1 MRFYMKGYYK
11 IITFGCQMNVHE
23 SEKIAG
29 MLRSMGYVDTQ
40 DENLA
45 DVIVFN
51 TCCIRQNA
59 ENTAKG
65 NIGALKALKRKKRN
79 LIIAVGGCMTQQ
91 DGAGE
96 DLLSKFPYVSFVFG
110 THNLSKFGEML
121 NECIERNNKGNRL
134 FLTEEL
140 PIDESVPV
148 FRDNKISAF
157 VNIMYGCNNFCSY
170 CIVPYVRGRERSR
183 EERFILQDIENLVNC
198 GYKEITLLGQN
209 VNSYGNDIPD
219 DTTCFA
225 SLLRK
230 IDKIDGE
237 FRIRFMTSHPKDM
250 SEEVIDVIAN
260 STKICHNIHL
270 PIQSGSNSVL
280 ERMNRK
286 YTREKFLSI
295 IDYINK
301 KIPDCGITTD
311 IMVGFPGEN
320 EQDFLDTLDIV
331 EKVRFQGAFTF
342 VYSMRK
348 GTKAYSMEQIDEE
361 IKKQRIVKLVD
372 LQNSIVKQESE
383 KLIGKTFNVL
393 CEDVYPKKE
402 GYCCGRTD
410 SGRLVNFECPQD
422 KIGSFCKVKIS
433 NVRASALI
441 GKLEE

>member
-1 MRFYMKGYYK
+1 MKGLYK

-29 MLRSMGYVDTQ
+29 ILKSRGYEQTQ
-40 DENLA
+40 DEQSA

-65 NIGALKALKRKKRN
+65 NIGALKALKRKNKK

-96 DLLSKFPYVSFVFG
+96 DLLKRFPYVSFVFG
-110 THNLSKFGEML
+110 THNLSLFGEML
-121 NECIERNNKGNRL
+121 DECIERNNKGNKL
-134 FLTEEL
+134 YLSEEL
-140 PIDESVPV
+140 PIDESVPIC
-148 FRDNKISAF
+148 RDNKISAF

-183 EERFILQDIENLVNC
+183 REDFIIRDVKKLVEE

-209 VNSYGNDIPD
+209 VNSYGNDLND
-219 DTTCFA
+219 GTCFA
-225 SLLRK
+225 TLLKK
-230 IDKIDGE
+230 INEIDGK

-250 SEEVIDVIAN
+250 SEEVIDVIA
-260 STKICHNIHL
+260 SSDKICNNIHL

-280 ERMNRK
+280 SAMNRR
-286 YTREKFLSI
+286 YTRERYLEI
-295 IDYINK
+295 IDYIRK

-311 IMVGFPGEN
+311 IMVGFPGES
-320 EQDFLDTLDIV
+320 EDDFRDTIDIV
-331 EKVRFQGAFTF
+331 NKVRFSGAFTF

-348 GTKAYSMEQIDEE
+348 GTKAYSFEQIDEE
-361 IKKQRIVKLVD
+361 IKKRRIVELVD
-372 LQNSIVKQESE
+372 LQNRIVKEESE
-383 KLIGKTFNVL
+383 KLIGKEFEVL
-393 CEDVYPKKE
+393 CEDVYPKTE
-402 GYCCGRTD
+402 GFCCGRTD
-410 SGRLVNFECPQD
+410 SGRLVNFECPVD
-422 KIGSFCKVKIS
+422 RIGTFCTVRINS
-433 NVRASALI
+433 VRASALI

>member
-1 MRFYMKGYYK
+1 MKGYYK

-29 MLRSMGYVDTQ
+29 ILQAKGYEQTQ
-40 DENLA
+40 DETCA

-65 NIGALKALKRKKRN
+65 NIGALKALKRKNKK

-91 DGAGE
+91 AGAGE
-96 DLLSKFPYVSFVFG
+96 NLLSKFPYISFVFG
-110 THNLSKFGEML
+110 THNLSKFGEMFD
-121 NECIERNNKGNRL
+121 ECIKRNNKGNRL
-134 FLTEEL
+134 FLAEEL

-148 FRDNKISAF
+148 FRDNNISAF

-183 EERFILQDIENLVNC
+183 EEKYILKDVENLVKN

-219 DTTCFA
+219 ETCFA
-225 SLLRK
+225 SLLKK
-230 IDKIDGE
+230 IDQIEGE

-250 SEEVIDVIAN
+250 SEDVIDVIAN
-260 STKICHNIHL
+260 SSKICNNIHL
-270 PIQSGSNSVL
+270 PIQSGSNTVL
-280 ERMNRK
+280 ERMNRR
-286 YTREKFLSI
+286 YTREKYLSI

-301 KIPDCGITTD
+301 KIPNCGITTD
-311 IMVGFPGEN
+311 IMVGFPGETD
-320 EQDFLDTLDIV
+320 QDFEDTIDIV
-331 EKVRFQGAFTF
+331 KKVRFQGAFTF

-348 GTKAYSMEQIDEE
+348 GTKAYLMEQVDESV
-361 IKKQRIVKLVD
+361 KKKRIVQLVD
-372 LQNSIVKQESE
+372 LQNDIVKQESE
-383 KLIGKTFNVL
+383 KLIGQTFRVL

-410 SGRLVNFECPQD
+410 SGRLVNFECPQT
-422 KIGSFCKVKIS
+422 KIGSFCNVKITS
-433 NVRASALI
+433 TRASALI

>member
-29 MLRSMGYVDTQ
+29 ILQSKGYEQTQ
-40 DENLA
+40 DETCA

-65 NIGALKALKRKKRN
+65 NIGALKGLKRKNKK

-96 DLLSKFPYVSFVFG
+96 DLLKRFPYVSFVFG
-110 THNLSKFGEML
+110 THNLSKFGEMFD
-121 NECIERNNKGNRL
+121 ECIERNNKGSKL

-148 FRDNKISAF
+148 YRDGKISAF

-183 EERFILQDIENLVNC
+183 EEKYILEDVENLVKD

-219 DTTCFA
+219 ETCFA
-225 SLLRK
+225 SLLKK
-230 IDKIDGE
+230 INQIEGE

-250 SEEVIDVIAN
+250 SEDVIDVIAN
-260 STKICHNIHL
+260 SSKICNNIHL

-280 ERMNRK
+280 QRMNRR
-286 YTREKFLSI
+286 YTREKYLSI

-301 KIPDCGITTD
+301 KIPNCGITTD
-311 IMVGFPGEN
+311 IMVGFPGETD
-320 EQDFLDTLDIV
+320 QDFEDTIDIV
-331 EKVRFQGAFTF
+331 KKVRFQGAFTF

-348 GTKAYSMEQIDEE
+348 GTKAYSMEQVDENV
-361 IKKQRIVKLVD
+361 KKRRIVQLVD
-372 LQNSIVKQESE
+372 LQNDIVKQESE
-383 KLIGKTFNVL
+383 KLIGKSFRVL
-393 CEDVYPKKE
+393 CEDVYPKKD

-410 SGRLVNFECPQD
+410 SGRLVNFECPQN
-422 KIGSFCKVKIS
+422 KIGTFCNVKITS
-433 NVRASALI
+433 TRASALI